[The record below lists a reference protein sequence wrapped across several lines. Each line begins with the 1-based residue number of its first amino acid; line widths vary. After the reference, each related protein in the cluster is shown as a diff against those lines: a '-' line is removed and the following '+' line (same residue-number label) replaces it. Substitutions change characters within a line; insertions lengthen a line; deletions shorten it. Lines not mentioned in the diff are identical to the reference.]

1 MGQKASKG
9 VMITTSHYT
18 KEAQAYVEKI
28 EKKVVLIDGS
38 RLAELM
44 IDFGIGVTE
53 VASYAIKRLDTD
65 YFEADAVQ

>member
-1 MGQKASKG
+1 
-9 VMITTSHYT
+9 
-18 KEAQAYVEKI
+18 
-28 EKKVVLIDGS
+28 
-38 RLAELM
+38 M